1 MNNNY
6 NTEYPLILLVGPSG
20 SGKTTIAEAL
30 SERYGNSTAGSN
42 GSRSMGIA
50 KSYTTRKPRFPGEDS
65 YHFVSKEEFGKLD
78 LCDKTEFCGNMYGLT
93 QDEVERSGIIIC
105 DPNGIINIR
114 KNYKGERQIL
124 VVFVT
129 APKRER
135 YLRMIS
141 RGDGREEASKRIE
154 NDEKTFHSAA
164 HMADFIVF
172 TQESVYVSLA
182 KIEEF
187 IAAKMLNTFVWFYG
201 DNTCNQSV
209 LAINRNVFEYAQ
221 ILQIGKK
228 FCLAADTVD
237 LSTVPESE
245 LNEVLQKIHRMSVN
259 ESIRTWPECVARPAF
274 SQAIFERDMEQHI
287 KATYKSEDE
296 AKEALRTYK
305 ANKDIFMSLDDR
317 AGWNS
322 FAMRATALGY
332 TPDIIRTEIENI
344 ANA

>member
-30 SERYGNSTAGSN
+30 SERYSNSTEGSN
-42 GSRSMGIA
+42 GSRSMRIA

-65 YHFVSKEEFGKLD
+65 YHFVSEEEFDKLD
-78 LCDKTEFCGNMYGLT
+78 LCDKTKFCGNSYGLT

-105 DPNGIINIR
+105 DSEGIINIR
-114 KNYKGERQIL
+114 KNYKGKRQIL

-141 RGDGREEASKRIE
+141 RGDSREEANKRIE
-154 NDEKTFHSAA
+154 NDEKTFYCMS
-164 HMADFIVF
+164 DFNVS

-187 IAAKMLNTFVWFYG
+187 IAAKMLNTFVWLYC

-209 LAINRNVFEYAQ
+209 LAVNRNVFEYAQ

-259 ESIRTWPECVARPAF
+259 ESIRAWPECVARFAF
-274 SQAIFERDMEQHI
+274 SRAIFERDMEQHI

>member
-42 GSRSMGIA
+42 GSRSMRIA

-65 YHFVSKEEFGKLD
+65 YHFVSEEEFDKLD
-78 LCDKTEFCGNMYGLT
+78 LCDKTKFCGNSYGLT

-105 DPNGIINIR
+105 DSEGIINIR

-129 APKRER
+129 APKEER
-135 YLRMIS
+135 YLRMIN
-141 RGDGREEASKRIE
+141 RGDSREEANKRIK
-154 NDEKTFHSAA
+154 NDEKTFYCMS
-164 HMADFIVF
+164 DFNVS

-187 IAAKMLNTFVWFYG
+187 IAAKMLNTFVWLYS
-201 DNTCNQSV
+201 DTICNQSV
-209 LAINRNVFEYAQ
+209 LAVNRNVFEYAQ

-259 ESIRTWPECVARPAF
+259 ESIRAWPECVARFAF
-274 SQAIFERDMEQHI
+274 SRAIFERDMEQHI

-305 ANKDIFMSLDDR
+305 ANKDIFMSFDDR